1 MQTDYDLENLHK
13 WLNEETNKEI
23 DKQALARLLWYV
35 RCSLSIQ
42 GSADFDTDLQADSQ
56 LDTQDKLILKALVLG
71 LENTID
77 LMTDHVLNSE
87 HPEERYID
95 ALLEEEE
102 LIQKA
107 IEIQEKRMK

>member
-1 MQTDYDLENLHK
+1 MIIVELP
-13 WLNEETNKEI
+13 
-23 DKQALARLLWYV
+23 
-35 RCSLSIQ
+35 
-42 GSADFDTDLQADSQ
+42 DT
-56 LDTQDKLILKALVLG
+56 DTQDKLILKALVLG

-77 LMTDHVLNSE
+77 LMTDHVLNSG
-87 HPEERYID
+87 HPEQRYID